1 MNNNENDALSTRK
14 GRPVKIDYDSDKFY
28 STIYN
33 LALQGATNDEIAS
46 GLAETFGV
54 ELGRKTFGYMVNG
67 KYHRWSEELNE
78 KRGERIR
85 ETLDNARLGLNRI
98 VRGRFLKVALGG
110 IKVKSTT
117 VVRRKLRIDGVYT
130 DDEEIQT
137 SETTSE
143 TAPNAS
149 ALQTWLYH
157 YDPEWRKVQKGED
170 DNGEVKK
177 ATKGLNIESWIEKE
191 MEESE

>member
-1 MNNNENDALSTRK
+1 MDEMNKNGGSLT
-14 GRPVKIDYDSDKFY
+14 GRPPQIDYDSEEFY

-33 LALQGATNDEIAS
+33 LALQGSTNNEIAA
-46 GLAETFGV
+46 GLAETFKT
-54 ELGRKTFGYMVNG
+54 ELNWRTFDKMVNG
-67 KYHRWSEELNE
+67 KYPPWSAEANE
-78 KRGERIR
+78 RRGARLR
-85 ETLDNARLGLNRI
+85 EVLENGRLGLNRI

-117 VVRRKLRIDGVYT
+117 VVRRKLRIDGVFT

-157 YDPEWRKVQKGED
+157 YDPEWRKVQRGVDDDDSIKKVSKGI
-170 DNGEVKK
+170 
-177 ATKGLNIESWIEKE
+177 NIDQWIRKE
-191 MEESE
+191 TEESE